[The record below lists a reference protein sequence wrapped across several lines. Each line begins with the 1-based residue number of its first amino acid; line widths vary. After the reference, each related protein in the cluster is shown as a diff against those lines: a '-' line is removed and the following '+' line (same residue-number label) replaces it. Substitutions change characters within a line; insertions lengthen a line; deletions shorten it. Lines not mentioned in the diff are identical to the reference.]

1 MIALIDGDILIYTIA
16 FQCETEID
24 WGDDLWTLHSDFNE
38 AKQRVDLDLME
49 FRTML
54 GARSLRIA
62 LSSPTNFRK
71 KLWPEYKENRK
82 GQRKPLC
89 YRQLRQYVVDVW
101 KAKIVPDLEADDL
114 LGIWSTEAPGK
125 RVIVSA
131 DKDMRTIPGLV
142 YNPSKPDLGIY
153 EVSEEEA
160 NRNHLMQSLT
170 GDRVD
175 GYPGCPGIGEKRSE
189 AIVEG
194 GWPAVVEAYA
204 KAGLDEDYAITQAR
218 MAYILRHGDYKRKKV
233 RLWTP
238 QMQGAA

>member
-49 FRTML
+49 FRTIL

-89 YRQLRQYVVDVW
+89 YRALRSYVVDVW

-114 LGIWSTEAPGK
+114 LGIWSTEAQGK

-175 GYPGCPGIGEKRSE
+175 GYPGCPGIGEKRAE

-204 KAGLDEDYAITQAR
+204 KAGMSEDYAITQAR
-218 MAYILRHGDYKRKKV
+218 MAYILRHGDYTRRKV
-233 RLWTP
+233 RLWEP